1 MLHKLNVSPDPGGS
15 IMKKKTDQD
24 VTPISG
30 LFPTSR
36 PDADIVAVAS
46 GRRIDW
52 ATFKRDV
59 ANLAA
64 RLANSDGDRWLVA
77 EADAYALAVGVLAA
91 LQSECQAMLPANLE
105 LGHLAELSATADGII
120 SSTELLPG
128 SANWLQTFDR
138 ASSGDVASLH
148 QLDPENVEIIL
159 HTSGS
164 TGEPTAIHKPLHCLE
179 AEVSDAAE
187 VLAPAPGRVTHATV
201 PPYHIYGFIYR
212 VLWPLCTNR
221 PFSSEMISYPEEL
234 MSAVQANSGGM
245 LISSPAFLRR
255 ALPALDLERL
265 KTLLGP
271 VMSSGGPLPPT
282 VAAAY
287 NAVLAHPVTEVF
299 GSTETGGI
307 AIRTVTNADAPPL
320 WQPLPN
326 VEVRLDPEHDV
337 LAIRSPMLPDDS
349 WALSSDRVNL
359 QPDGR
364 FELKGRADR
373 VVKIEEKRVSLPE
386 VEQRLNECPS
396 VELARVIPL
405 TSDDGKRQILGAVIE
420 PSTAGWDILA
430 NGGKTELRA
439 ICVEVLKPYIAAVVL
454 PRKWR
459 FVTRI
464 PEDERGKTSNAAL
477 VALFDEQ
484 QGRNVAPIVIDRQ
497 EREDGVTLHL
507 RLPEDLYYFDG
518 HFEGAP
524 ILAGVVQIDWAIE
537 FAMEHFPIPTGFRRI
552 EALKFFK
559 ILMTGD
565 APRLNL
571 DYDRETARL
580 KFDYGIGDTKHSSGR
595 IVFDTTP

>member
-1 MLHKLNVSPDPGGS
+1 
-15 IMKKKTDQD
+15 MKQKTDQD
-24 VTPISG
+24 VTPISR
-30 LFPTSR
+30 LLVASR
-36 PDADIVAVAS
+36 PDDDIVAIVAD
-46 GRRIDW
+46 RRIDW
-52 ATFKRDV
+52 AAFKDDV
-59 ANLAA
+59 ASLAT
-64 RLANSDGDRWLVA
+64 RLTKSTGDCWLVA
-77 EADAYALAVGVLAA
+77 DADAYALAVGVLAA
-91 LQSECQAMLPANLE
+91 LQAECQAMLPANLE
-105 LGHLAELSATADGII
+105 SGHLADLCATAAGII
-120 SSTELLPG
+120 SSTEILPG
-128 SANWLQTFDR
+128 STKWLQTFDA
-138 ASSGDVASLH
+138 ASSRDVLSLH
-148 QLDPENVEIIL
+148 PLDPENVGIIL
-159 HTSGS
+159 HTSGT
-164 TGEPTAIHKPLHCLE
+164 TGVPTAIHKPLCCLE
-179 AEVSDAAE
+179 AEISDAAK
-187 VLAPAPGRVTHATV
+187 VLAPAPGLMTHATV

-212 VLWPLCTNR
+212 VLWPLSTNR
-221 PFSSEMISYPEEL
+221 PFAGGMISYPEEL
-234 MSAVQANSGGM
+234 ISAAKADSGGM

-255 ALPALDLERL
+255 ALPALDLEQL

-287 NAVLAHPVTEVF
+287 NTVLVYPVTEVF

-307 AIRTVTNADAPPL
+307 AVRTVTNADAPPL
-320 WQPLPN
+320 WQPLPS

-373 VVKIEEKRVSLPE
+373 VVKIEENRVSLPE

-405 TSDDGKRQILGAVIE
+405 VGDDGKRQILGAVIE
-420 PSTAGWDILA
+420 PSTAGWKILA
-430 NGGKTELRA
+430 NSGKPALRTTCLDA
-439 ICVEVLKPYIAAVVL
+439 LRPYLAAVVL

-459 FVTRI
+459 FVNRI

-477 VALFDEQ
+477 VSLFEEQ
-484 QGRNVAPIVIDRQ
+484 QGRNVEPIVTDRH
-497 EREDGVTLHL
+497 ERENGVTLHF
-507 RLPEDLYYFDG
+507 RLPKDLFYFDG

-537 FAMEHFPIPTGFRRI
+537 FAMEHFSIPTGFKRI
-552 EALKFFK
+552 ETLKFFK
-559 ILMTGD
+559 ILMAGD

-580 KFDYGIGDTKHSSGR
+580 RFDYGIGDTKHSSGR
-595 IVFDTTP
+595 IVFESTS